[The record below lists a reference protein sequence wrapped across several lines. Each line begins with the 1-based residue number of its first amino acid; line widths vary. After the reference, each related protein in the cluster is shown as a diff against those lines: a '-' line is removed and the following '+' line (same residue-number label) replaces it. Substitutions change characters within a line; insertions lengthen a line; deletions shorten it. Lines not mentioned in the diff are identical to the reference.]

1 MSTREPASRWKEAVV
16 ERIEPGTER
25 IKRFFLRA
33 PLAMHEAGQ
42 HLDVRLTAEDGYQA
56 QRSYSI
62 ASAPGDALIEL
73 AIDRLDD
80 GEVSPFFHD
89 VLQPG
94 DTLEVRGPIG
104 GHFVWRPEDGGPLLM
119 IAGGSGIVPL
129 MAIARHRARAA
140 AQVDALLIHSARRW
154 EDLLYRDELA
164 RFGSARFRW
173 IAITTRGPKQRAGD
187 AERRLDGSLL
197 HDLLTHWRHRPA
209 HVLVCGAN
217 RYVEAATGHLVG
229 EGIAAQRI
237 RAERYG
243 GTA

>member
-1 MSTREPASRWKEAVV
+1 MNPSWKEAIV

-33 PLAMHEAGQ
+33 PLARHEAGQ

-73 AIDRLDD
+73 AVDRLDD

-89 VLQPG
+89 LLQPG
-94 DTLEVRGPIG
+94 DTIEVRGPIG

-129 MAIARHRARAA
+129 MAIARQRVRAA
-140 AQVDALLIHSARRW
+140 EPVDALLIYSARRW

-164 RFGSARFRW
+164 SFESTHFRW
-173 IAITTRGPKQRAGD
+173 IAITTRGPKHRPGD
-187 AERRLDGSLL
+187 AERRLDGPLL
-197 HDLLTHWRHRPA
+197 HELLTGWRHDPA
-209 HVLVCGAN
+209 QVFVCGAN
-217 RYVEAATGHLVG
+217 RFVEAATGSLVD